1 MTVWSQGRNWCKGL
15 SEAYG
20 AGHRAPLA
28 PAEAPH
34 CPYTLRSDS
43 DDRPVEEENQ
53 KHRRKRNQERDTL
66 EVICRHLSMNTPETH
81 LTLSFEMLIL
91 YLFRCIF
98 LLVSL
103 T

>member
-1 MTVWSQGRNWCKGL
+1 MCIRDRPPTVPTHYV
-15 SEAYG
+15 A
-20 AGHRAPLA
+20 
-28 PAEAPH
+28 
-34 CPYTLRSDS
+34 DS

-91 YLFRCIF
+91 YLFRCSL